1 MKCAATPTQTSLGGA
16 GHVHAEGNQLDGVG
30 AVQLSGL
37 GAHSGRS
44 HPLKFRETGKINF
57 WDYKPSYPDYSVS
70 FVSKQGPRS
79 AGRKTNTPFEE
90 TSSSPSPTQALETT
104 VLRQKVVGPT
114 PMHLIPLPSF
124 SNTTSSASSRSLVT
138 PIGGHD
144 PNVKIRSIDQRLVS
158 PSFCRGVSA
167 EDQDVRVRC
176 ALELATP
183 HLGSPLYLSVLR
195 INC

>member
-1 MKCAATPTQTSLGGA
+1 M
-16 GHVHAEGNQLDGVG
+16 
-30 AVQLSGL
+30 QLSGL

-57 WDYKPSYPDYSVS
+57 RDYKPSYPDYSIS

-90 TSSSPSPTQALETT
+90 ISSSASLTQALETT
-104 VLRQKVVGPT
+104 VLRQKVVGILPT
-114 PMHLIPLPSF
+114 PMHLIPLLSF
-124 SNTTSSASSRSLVT
+124 SNITSSASSRSLVT
-138 PIGGHD
+138 PIDGRD

-158 PSFCRGVSA
+158 PSFRRGVSA

-183 HLGSPLYLSVLR
+183 HLGSPLYLSVLK